1 VIRHSLSKRE
11 PAVKRGFRLRGLGEV
26 SRVEALSDGVIA
38 FAITLLVVSLEVPRT
53 FDELLVTMRGF
64 LAFAI
69 TFAMLFHVW
78 LVQYKFFRRYGLNDN
93 FTIWM
98 TALLLF
104 VVLFYVYPLKFVWT
118 LIVND
123 FLGFG
128 TTVRTGS
135 GQAEAVVRGEQVPM
149 MLMVYGL
156 GFAAVF
162 AIFSLLYLH
171 AHRKRDSLDLSEL
184 ESFDTR
190 SWFQENA
197 LMSLV
202 GLLSVAIASTR
213 NPRYTFLAGMSYW
226 LIAPVLFIH
235 GFAMGRRRRSLER
248 RMEEVGGQS
257 LESAPFI
264 NSD

>member
-1 VIRHSLSKRE
+1 VRD
-11 PAVKRGFRLRGLGEV
+11 GFRLRGLGEV

-69 TFAMLFHVW
+69 TFGMLFHVW
-78 LVQYKFFRRYGLNDN
+78 LVQYKFFRRYGLTDN

-118 LIVND
+118 LMVNGL
-123 FLGFG
+123 LGFD
-128 TTVRTGS
+128 TTV
-135 GQAEAVVRGEQVPM
+135 QAAGGRAEPVLRREQVPT

-162 AIFSLLYLH
+162 AIFSLMYLH
-171 AHRKRDSLDLSEL
+171 AYRKRGLLELNEL
-184 ESFDTR
+184 ETFDTR
-190 SWFQENA
+190 TWFQENA
-197 LMSLV
+197 LMATV
-202 GLLSVAIASTR
+202 GLVSIAIAATR
-213 NPRYTFLAGMSYW
+213 DQRFTFLSGMTYW
-226 LIAPVLFIH
+226 LIAPALYVH
-235 GFAMGRRRRSLER
+235 GVARGRRRRR
-248 RMEEVGGQS
+248 
-257 LESAPFI
+257 LESRLAPDEAAPV
-264 NSD
+264 NSTEDWE

>member
-1 VIRHSLSKRE
+1 MIRESLAKRE
-11 PAVKRGFRLRGLGEV
+11 KEVQGGFRMRGLGEV
-26 SRVEALSDGVIA
+26 SRIEALSDGVIA

-93 FTIWM
+93 FTVWM

-118 LIVND
+118 LIVNA

-128 TTVRTGS
+128 TTVTTAA
-135 GQAEAVVRGEQVPM
+135 GQAEPVVRNEQVPT
-149 MLMVYGL
+149 MLAVYGA

-171 AHRKRDSLDLSEL
+171 AYHRRGALELSEL

-190 SWFQENA
+190 AWFQENA

-202 GLLSVAIASTR
+202 GIFSASVALTR
-213 NPRYTFLAGMSYW
+213 IPRYMFLSGMAYW
-226 LIAPVLFIH
+226 LIAPVLFVH
-235 GFAMGRRRRSLER
+235 GFAMGRRRRRIAARLAVEGG
-248 RMEEVGGQS
+248 EGVGLNEAAS
-257 LESAPFI
+257 
-264 NSD
+264 

>member
-1 VIRHSLSKRE
+1 LIRETLSKHE
-11 PAVKRGFRLRGLGEV
+11 AEVQNGFRLRGLGEV

-69 TFAMLFHVW
+69 TFGMLFHVW
-78 LVQYKFFRRYGLNDN
+78 HVQYMFFRRYGLNDN
-93 FTIWM
+93 FTIWL

-118 LIVND
+118 LIVNA
-123 FLGFG
+123 FLGVG
-128 TTVRTGS
+128 TTVQGAT
-135 GQAEAVVRGEQVPM
+135 GQAEPVVRHEQIPT

-162 AIFSLLYLH
+162 AIFALLYLH
-171 AHRKRDSLDLSEL
+171 AHRKRASLGLSEL

-190 SWFQENA
+190 TWFQENA
-197 LMSLV
+197 LVSLI
-202 GLLSVAIASTR
+202 GIISFSIAFTR
-213 NPRYTFLAGMSYW
+213 NTRYMFLSGMSYW
-226 LIAPVLFIH
+226 LIAPVLFTH
-235 GFAMGRRRRSLER
+235 GFAMGRRRRRLASRLA
-248 RMEEVGGQS
+248 GGEGIG
-257 LESAPFI
+257 LNEPAG
-264 NSD
+264 